1 MSGPVGTTSKRSTKR
16 GSEFSD
22 RQIAHAVRDRK
33 MVKAILP
40 NGEDVSGFVYGS
52 DDYHWGIVTLDDRTL
67 LVHKSATCVE
77 ILPWGVDDRPESSFI
92 REVTEPFRD
101 YVMQKF
107 FGKTQTQSPPSSL

>member
-40 NGEDVSGFVYGS
+40 NGEEVSGFIYGS
-52 DDYHWGIVTLDDRTL
+52 DDYHWGIVSCEGATV
-67 LVHKSATCVE
+67 LVHKSGVCLE
-77 ILPWGVDDRPESSFI
+77 ITSMTLPDFRKYQQDVVSPVI
-92 REVTEPFRD
+92 EPFRD
-101 YVMQKF
+101 NVMEKF
-107 FGKTQTQSPPSSL
+107 FGKTQSVPSSL